1 MFGLIYERAAMGQRL
16 RDQRQSV
23 AAALAAGNQSEI
35 GPDAARLVRTQVR
48 SAGHA
53 ERDRRGNSPWPPVHD
68 GALTSREREILRLLA
83 SGATNG
89 QIASALVVSDNT
101 VKSHIKRILRKLP
114 AANRA
119 EAVYRYTQLAG
130 PVSRVS

>member
-1 MFGLIYERAAMGQRL
+1 M
-16 RDQRQSV
+16 
-23 AAALAAGNQSEI
+23 
-35 GPDAARLVRTQVR
+35 
-48 SAGHA
+48 
-53 ERDRRGNSPWPPVHD
+53 
-68 GALTSREREILRLLA
+68 RLLA
-83 SGATNG
+83 SGATNS

-130 PVSRVS
+130 PGEPRTGGQSVVKLPGPGGPVVSAAVMPTAWRCQEDALAERIITLHAAAAQALGGERNVPCARPGGRG